1 MEISHTNP
9 LPCFTQNNKHKKEQ
23 VITQTIRKIKEY
35 KVRDHQLFPEMSSR
49 LVIITVSMRL
59 LRKISA
65 ISAAR
70 LISFSLSSGEFIATL
85 ATEIW
90 GNKVDKEDKER
101 FKCSTFMQH

>member
-1 MEISHTNP
+1 MEISRANP
-9 LPCFTQNNKHKKEQ
+9 LPRFTQNNKHKKEQ
-23 VITQTIRKIKEY
+23 VITQTIRKIKEH
-35 KVRDHQLFPEMSSR
+35 KVRDHQLFPEISSR
-49 LVIITVSMRL
+49 LVIITVSMRV
-59 LRKISA
+59 LREISA

-90 GNKVDKEDKER
+90 GNKVDKER